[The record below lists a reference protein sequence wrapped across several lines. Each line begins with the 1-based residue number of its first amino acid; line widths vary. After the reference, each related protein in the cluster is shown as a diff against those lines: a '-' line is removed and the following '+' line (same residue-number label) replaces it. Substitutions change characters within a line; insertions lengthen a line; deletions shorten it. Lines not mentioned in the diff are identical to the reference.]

1 MIKLDNPNQ
10 WNMFLSKSNP
20 HNLKYT
26 IKKPKKER
34 CQKDAQWSPKP
45 QSFSYNP
52 QQPPTSQQPQQV
64 PFHVNG
70 KPWDTSTGRK
80 EGFAANFNLN
90 TPGSE
95 SYWIFGLDECDT

>member
-1 MIKLDNPNQ
+1 MKIQD
-10 WNMFLSKSNP
+10 MYEG
-20 HNLKYT
+20 NLKYT

-70 KPWDTSTGRK
+70 KPLLLLYNSTHDQ
-80 EGFAANFNLN
+80 L
-90 TPGSE
+90 
-95 SYWIFGLDECDT
+95 YI